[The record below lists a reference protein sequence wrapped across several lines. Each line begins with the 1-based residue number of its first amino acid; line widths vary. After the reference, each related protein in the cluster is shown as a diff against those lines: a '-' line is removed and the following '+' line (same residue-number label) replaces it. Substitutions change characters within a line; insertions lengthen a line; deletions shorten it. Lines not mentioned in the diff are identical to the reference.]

1 MTLRTLLI
9 ISYSLIALSA
19 FSQEENNNLLTFDE
33 YLGYVKR
40 YHPYVKQANL
50 LLEEGQAKLLKARGA
65 FDPKIEVDY
74 DKKEFKNSTYYNKLN
89 SSFKIPTWFGIE
101 FKGGLEENSG
111 TYLNPEAIVPDDGL
125 YNVGVSIPLARNLL
139 TNKRM
144 ASLRQSK
151 IYRKQVI
158 AERQLLVNSI
168 ISDAS
173 IAYFK
178 WIKTF
183 REQEIYETFLSN
195 AKERLDG
202 IKKNYE
208 LGENPAIDTLEAGII
223 YKNRKLA
230 LERARIAFVKSSLEV
245 SNFLWLENNIP
256 IELQPTMQP
265 DINTVNIVDQVLYTS
280 PLDVESTNLENHPKL
295 RILENKYEIQQIE
308 KRLMKNNL
316 LPQIDLE
323 HNFLTQQI
331 ANVNTFNTANYKTG
345 VSVNLPLFLRKE
357 RGNLKIADLKL
368 NDIALDRMSTRLN
381 LKNKLDAVNSEITS
395 YTTQQSLTSNIV
407 NDYSNLLTAEER
419 KFELGESSLFL
430 INSRE
435 SKLIEAKLKAIKI
448 ENESLNTRASLFQI
462 VNTVK

>member
-9 ISYSLIALSA
+9 ISYSLSALSA

>member
-9 ISYSLIALSA
+9 ISYSLFTLSA

-111 TYLNPEAIVPDDGL
+111 TYLNPEATVPEDGL

-144 ASLRQSK
+144 ASLQQSK

-195 AKERLDG
+195 AKERLEG

-295 RILENKYEIQQIE
+295 KILENKYEIQQIE

-345 VSVNLPLFLRKE
+345 IKVNLPLFLRKE

-368 NDIALDRMSTRLN
+368 NNIAFNRMSTRLN

-462 VNTVK
+462 VNTVE

>member
-195 AKERLDG
+195 AKERLEG

>member
-195 AKERLDG
+195 AKERLEG

-381 LKNKLDAVNSEITS
+381 LKNKLDAVKSEITS

>member
-195 AKERLDG
+195 AKERLEG

-368 NDIALDRMSTRLN
+368 NDIALDRMSTRLD

>member
-1 MTLRTLLI
+1 MLR
-9 ISYSLIALSA
+9 
-19 FSQEENNNLLTFDE
+19 
-33 YLGYVKR
+33 G
-40 YHPYVKQANL
+40 
-50 LLEEGQAKLLKARGA
+50 
-65 FDPKIEVDY
+65 
-74 DKKEFKNSTYYNKLN
+74 
-89 SSFKIPTWFGIE
+89 
-101 FKGGLEENSG
+101 
-111 TYLNPEAIVPDDGL
+111 
-125 YNVGVSIPLARNLL
+125 
-139 TNKRM
+139 
-144 ASLRQSK
+144 
-151 IYRKQVI
+151 
-158 AERQLLVNSI
+158 
-168 ISDAS
+168 
-173 IAYFK
+173 
-178 WIKTF
+178 
-183 REQEIYETFLSN
+183 
-195 AKERLDG
+195 
-202 IKKNYE
+202 
-208 LGENPAIDTLEAGII
+208 
-223 YKNRKLA
+223 
-230 LERARIAFVKSSLEV
+230 
-245 SNFLWLENNIP
+245 
-256 IELQPTMQP
+256 
-265 DINTVNIVDQVLYTS
+265 
-280 PLDVESTNLENHPKL
+280 
-295 RILENKYEIQQIE
+295 QQIE

-435 SKLIEAKLKAIKI
+435 SKLIEAKLKAIII